1 MAKRDQT
8 PRQASGEKSSS
19 ETKGLTS
26 RLATESSRARPDD
39 SSSASEG
46 EEGHRNR
53 LTPIERIFLEEVG
66 REMEPEERQI
76 LLGIPG
82 KRRKSRA
89 GPRNR
94 SSLRKRRLAEPESED
109 WKAN

>member
-8 PRQASGEKSSS
+8 PRQASGEKSGS

-26 RLATESSRARPDD
+26 RPAAEPGRARPDD
-39 SSSASEG
+39 SSSAPEG
-46 EEGHRNR
+46 EEGHCNK
-53 LTPIERIFLEEVG
+53 LTPIEQIFLEEVG

-94 SSLRKRRLAEPESED
+94 PSLRKR
-109 WKAN
+109 